1 MSEENLRP
9 TYDDQVNEDVYKR
22 GAQSKLT
29 KARKADFD
37 DEKDK
42 KKG

>member
-9 TYDDQVNEDVYKR
+9 AYDDQVNEDVYKR

-29 KARKADFD
+29 KARKADSTM
-37 DEKDK
+37 KGQ